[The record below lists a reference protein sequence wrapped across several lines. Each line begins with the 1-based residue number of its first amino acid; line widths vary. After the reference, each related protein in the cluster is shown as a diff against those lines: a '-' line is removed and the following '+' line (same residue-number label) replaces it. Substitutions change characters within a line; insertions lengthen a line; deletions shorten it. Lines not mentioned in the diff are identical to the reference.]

1 MITDI
6 KVAFAF
12 MTRIPIKHKPEISL
26 RRAARW
32 FPVVGAF
39 VGLASAITYFLTY
52 EIFGKAIAAALAMII
67 SILIT
72 GAFHFDGLGD
82 VADALVGGWNPE
94 DRMRILKDSRHG
106 TYAVVAISMQL
117 ILQFA
122 LVSSMKPRVAI
133 GALIVSHTLA
143 RLVPIYLMLTKA
155 APNGEGMGATYAR
168 EVKIKDLAI
177 ANFLTLILI
186 WPIIG
191 ITSFLYLILLIIP
204 NVIFLIWVR
213 RKIGGVVGDVLGA
226 AAQISESFIL
236 LLFAGGLHF

>member
-39 VGLASAITYFLTY
+39 VGLASATTYFLTY

>member
-12 MTRIPIKHKPEISL
+12 MTRIPIKHKEDISL
-26 RRAARW
+26 RHAARW
-32 FPVVGAF
+32 FPLVGAF
-39 VGLASAITYFLTY
+39 VGLVSAFIYFLTY
-52 EIFGKAIAAALAMII
+52 EIFGQEVAAASAMIS

-106 TYAVVAISMQL
+106 TYAVVAIAMQL

-122 LVSSMKPRVAI
+122 LISSMEPRIAI

-155 APNGEGMGATYAR
+155 APGGEGMGATYAR
-168 EVKIKDLAI
+168 EVKVIDVAI
-177 ANFLTLILI
+177 AKLLALILV
-186 WPIIG
+186 WPLIG
-191 ITSFLYLILLIIP
+191 ITSILYLALLVIP

-236 LLFAGGLHF
+236 LLFASGLHF

>member
-26 RRAARW
+26 RRSARW

-39 VGLASAITYFLTY
+39 VGLASATTYFLSY
-52 EIFGKAIAAALAMII
+52 EIFGQSIAAALAMIT

-94 DRMRILKDSRHG
+94 DRMLILKDSRHG

-122 LVSSMKPRVAI
+122 LISSMKPRVAI

-155 APNGEGMGATYAR
+155 APNGEGMGATYSR
-168 EVKIKDLAI
+168 EVKIADVAI
-177 ANFLTLILI
+177 AKFLTLILI

-191 ITSFLYLILLIIP
+191 VTSILYLILLIIP
-204 NVIFLIWVR
+204 NAIFLIWVR
-213 RKIGGVVGDVLGA
+213 RKIGGIVGDVLGA
-226 AAQISESFIL
+226 AAQISESFVL
-236 LLFAGGLHF
+236 LLFASGFHL